1 MLLMG
6 CPNVNLL
13 PLEPTVFTY
22 EMQNRVTKFYVDAG
36 DRK

>member
-1 MLLMG
+1 MG

-13 PLEPTVFTY
+13 PLEPTVFTC
-22 EMQNRVTKFYVDAG
+22 EMQNRATKFYVDTD